1 MDNPWGDYFPWFK
14 KQQLFSYHTNETMT
28 NIENLAMDRLEQLA
42 IMQAEAQQR
51 GDNETQEVLHDCA
64 MDLLASLENPLYEFL
79 TLNTEIL
86 DA

>member
-1 MDNPWGDYFPWFK
+1 MDDPWGDYIPWFK
-14 KQQLFSYHTNETMT
+14 RQQLFNYHTKETMS
-28 NIENLAMDRLEQLA
+28 NIDNLAMDRLEQLA

-51 GDNETQEVLHDCA
+51 GDTKTQEVLHDCA